1 MPIKAS
7 TKKKDASDFDDIVKT
22 EIGNIYEVGLY
33 RLYIIYVYIVCIY
46 CGYNICIDNILGN

>member
-7 TKKKDASDFDDIVKT
+7 TRKIDASDFDDIVKT
-22 EIGNIYEVGLY
+22 ESGNISEVG
-33 RLYIIYVYIVCIY
+33 LYIIYVYIVCIY